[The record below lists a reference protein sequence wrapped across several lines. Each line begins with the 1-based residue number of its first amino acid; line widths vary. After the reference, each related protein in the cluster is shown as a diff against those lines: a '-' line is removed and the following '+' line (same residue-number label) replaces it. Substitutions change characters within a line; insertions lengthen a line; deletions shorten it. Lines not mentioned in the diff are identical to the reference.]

1 MHISSR
7 FAAQPELED
16 ELEELLLDV
25 GAGTH
30 IGSGGGLQKNIA
42 STQHAVPS
50 IKHAG
55 VSPELQFGKYPSGQN
70 VPLSH
75 IAPPLELDED
85 EDELD
90 EELLEEVAL
99 HIGSRGG

>member
-42 STQHAVPS
+42 STQHAS
-50 IKHAG
+50 KLSKQIG
-55 VSPELQFGKYPSGQN
+55 VSPGLQFG
-70 VPLSH
+70 
-75 IAPPLELDED
+75 I
-85 EDELD
+85 
-90 EELLEEVAL
+90 
-99 HIGSRGG
+99 